1 MEILNKSVKNLKW
14 VYVTQVTPP
23 RQKNLM
29 DVFQDYMKLAKA
41 INCSS
46 SYFMATLSKLT
57 FQVILEEKVM
67 LHAYL
72 CETIF
77 SLEFIKL
84 QLLDFGM

>member
-1 MEILNKSVKNLKW
+1 
-14 VYVTQVTPP
+14 
-23 RQKNLM
+23 
-29 DVFQDYMKLAKA
+29 MKLAKA

-77 SLEFIKL
+77 SPEFMKL